1 MDIQRV
7 LPRRGTDFS
16 LQAMKVVVKMIAEH
30 VIEYDMLGDP
40 TAKVYI
46 YIWVFPKIG
55 VPQNGW

>member
-46 YIWVFPKIG
+46 YGCFQK
-55 VPQNGW
+55 